1 MSGSWFPQWRKKSA
15 VTDNGLVAPDET
27 LPAGQ
32 TIIMGLQHAV
42 AMFGATVL
50 MPLLMGLD
58 PNLSILMSGVGTLLF
73 FLITAGRVPSYLGSS
88 AAFVGVVIAVTG
100 FNGQGLNPNLSV
112 ALGGIIACGLLYTLI
127 GLVVMKAGTR
137 WIERLMPPV
146 VTGAVVMAIGLN
158 LAPIAVRG
166 VSGSMFDSWMAVMT
180 VLCIGVV
187 AVFTRG
193 MVQRLLILVGLIVAW
208 AIYALLTNVFGL
220 GKPVDFSLLAN
231 APWFGLPQT
240 TTPTFSLQAMV
251 MIAPVAVILVAENLG
266 HIKAVAG
273 MTERNLDPWMGRAFV
288 GDGLATMLS
297 GSVGGS
303 GVTTYAEN
311 IGVMAVTKV
320 YSTLVFVAAAVIAML
335 LGFSPKFGALI
346 HTIPAAVIGGASIVV
361 FGLIAVAGA
370 RIWVQ
375 NHVDLSQNGNLIMV
389 AVTLV
394 LGAGDFALNIG
405 GFTLGGIGTATF
417 GAIILNAILSHRRA
431 VAISGSKP
439 LPQDS

>member
-1 MSGSWFPQWRKKSA
+1 MANSWFPKWRKQSA
-15 VTDNGLVAPDET
+15 TAQGVVAPDEM
-27 LPAGQ
+27 LSPGQ
-32 TIIMGLQHAV
+32 TLIMGLQHAV

-73 FLITAGRVPSYLGSS
+73 FLVTGGRVPSYLGSS

-100 FNGQGLNPNLSV
+100 FNGQGLNPHLGV
-112 ALGGIIACGLLYTLI
+112 ALGGIIACGVLYTLI
-127 GLVVMKAGTR
+127 GFVVMKAGTR
-137 WIERLMPPV
+137 WIEKLMPPV

-158 LAPIAVRG
+158 LAPIAVHS

-180 VLCIGVV
+180 VVCIGLV

-193 MVQRLLILVGLIVAW
+193 MVQRLLILVGLIAAW
-208 AIYALLTNVFGL
+208 AIYALFTNGFGL
-220 GKPVDFSLLAN
+220 GKPVDFSLLAS
-231 APWFGLPQT
+231 APWFGFPGIT
-240 TTPTFSLQAMV
+240 HPVFDSHAMFL
-251 MIAPVAVILVAENLG
+251 IAPVAVILVAENLG

-273 MTERNLDPWMGRAFV
+273 MSGKNLDPYIGRAFV

-297 GSVGGS
+297 GSLGGS

-311 IGVMAVTKV
+311 IGVMAVTRV
-320 YSTLVFVAAAVIAML
+320 YSTLVFVAAAAIAIL

-346 HTIPAAVIGGASIVV
+346 HTIPGPVIDGASIVV

-375 NHVDLSQNGNLIMV
+375 NKVDLGQNSNLIMV

-394 LGAGDFALNIG
+394 LGAGDFALQIG
-405 GFTLGGIGTATF
+405 SFTLGGIGTATF
-417 GAIILNAILSHRRA
+417 GAIILNAILSRRQPTA
-431 VAISGSKP
+431 RGDSSIVR
-439 LPQDS
+439 QDG

>member
-1 MSGSWFPQWRKKSA
+1 MANSWFPQWRKKSA
-15 VTDNGLVAPDET
+15 VTESGVVAPDEM
-27 LPAGQ
+27 LPLGQ
-32 TIIMGLQHAV
+32 TLVMGVQHAV

-73 FLITAGRVPSYLGSS
+73 FLVTGGRVPSYLGSS

-100 FNGQGLNPNLSV
+100 FNGQGLNPHLSV
-112 ALGGIIACGLLYTLI
+112 ALGGIIACGAAYTAI
-127 GLVVMKAGTR
+127 GFIVMKAGTR

-166 VSGSMFDSWMAVMT
+166 VSASGFDSWMAVMT
-180 VLCIGVV
+180 VLCIGLV

-193 MVQRLLILVGLIVAW
+193 MIQRLLILLGLIVACALY
-208 AIYALLTNVFGL
+208 AILANGL
-220 GKPVDFSLLAN
+220 GFGKPVDFSLLQQA
-231 APWFGLPQT
+231 AWFGLPQLT
-240 TTPTFSLQAMV
+240 SPTFNGQAM
-251 MIAPVAVILVAENLG
+251 MLIAPVAVILVAENLG
-266 HIKAVAG
+266 HLKAVAG
-273 MTERNLDPWMGRAFV
+273 MTGQNMDPYIGRAFV

-320 YSTLVFVAAAVIAML
+320 YSTLVFVAASGIAML

-346 HTIPAAVIGGASIVV
+346 HTIPAPVIGGASIVV

-370 RIWVQ
+370 RIWIQ
-375 NHVDLSQNGNLIMV
+375 HRVDLSLNGNLIMV

-394 LGAGDFALNIG
+394 LGAGDFALTLG

-417 GAIILNAILSHRRA
+417 GAIILNAILSRRPA
-431 VAISGSKP
+431 PVSDAEIAH
-439 LPQDS
+439 QDP

>member
-1 MSGSWFPQWRKKSA
+1 MFGLPHWQLKSTSTEEG
-15 VTDNGLVAPDET
+15 VVAPDER
-27 LPAGQ
+27 LPLGQ
-32 TIIMGLQHAV
+32 TMVMGVQHAV

-50 MPLLMGLD
+50 MPMLMGLD
-58 PNLSILMSGVGTLLF
+58 PNLAILMSGMGTLLF
-73 FLITAGRVPSYLGSS
+73 FFVTGGRVPSYLGSS

-100 FNGQGLNPNLSV
+100 FNGQGINPNLSV
-112 ALGGIIACGLLYTLI
+112 ALGGIIACGLVYTLT
-127 GLVVMKAGTR
+127 GLVVMKVGTR
-137 WIERLMPPV
+137 WIERMMPPV

-158 LAPIAVRG
+158 LAPIAVKS
-166 VSGSMFDSWMAVMT
+166 VSGSPFESWMAVIT

-193 MVQRLLILVGLIVAW
+193 MIQRLLILVGLIAACLV
-208 AIYALLTNVFGL
+208 YALLANVFGL
-220 GKPVDFSLLAN
+220 GKPVDFTLIHQA
-231 APWFGLPQT
+231 AWFGLPQMT
-240 TTPTFSLQAMV
+240 SPTFNAQAM
-251 MIAPVAVILVAENLG
+251 MLIAPVAVILVAENLG
-266 HIKAVAG
+266 HLKAVAG
-273 MTERNLDPWMGRAFV
+273 MTGRNMDPYMGRAFV

-320 YSTLVFVAAAVIAML
+320 YSTLVFVAAAVMAML

-346 HTIPAAVIGGASIVV
+346 HTIPAPVIGGASIVV

-394 LGAGDFALNIG
+394 LGAGDFALTLG
-405 GFTLGGIGTATF
+405 GFTVGGIGTATF
-417 GAIILNAILSHRRA
+417 GAILLNALLSRRKRD
-431 VAISGSKP
+431 VPQGKAITPST
-439 LPQDS
+439 

>member
-1 MSGSWFPQWRKKSA
+1 MTGSWFPQWSKTTAS
-15 VTDNGLVAPDET
+15 TTGIVAPDET
-27 LPAGQ
+27 LPLGQ
-32 TIIMGLQHAV
+32 TVVMGLQHAV

-73 FLITAGRVPSYLGSS
+73 FLITGGRVPSYLGSS

-100 FNGQGLNPNLSV
+100 FSGQGLNPNLSV
-112 ALGGIIACGLLYTLI
+112 ALGGIIACGLVYTLI
-127 GLVVMKAGTR
+127 GFVVMKAGTR
-137 WIERLMPPV
+137 WIEKLMPPV

-166 VSGSMFDSWMAVMT
+166 VSASMFDSWMAVMT

-208 AIYALLTNVFGL
+208 AIYALLTNGFGL

-231 APWFGLPQT
+231 APWFGMPLIT
-240 TTPTFSLQAMV
+240 SPTFSTQAMV

-273 MTERNLDPWMGRAFV
+273 MTGRNLDPYMGRAFV
-288 GDGLATMLS
+288 GDGVATMLS

-320 YSTLVFVAAAVIAML
+320 YSTLVFVAAALIAMV

-346 HTIPAAVIGGASIVV
+346 HTIPGPVIGGASIVV

-375 NHVDLSQNGNLIMV
+375 NNVDLSQNGNLIMV

-394 LGAGDFALNIG
+394 LGAGDFALKIG
-405 GFTLGGIGTATF
+405 SFTLGGIGTATF
-417 GAIILNAILSHRRA
+417 GAILLNALLSHKRA
-431 VAISGSKP
+431 AALSGSSVVR
-439 LPQDS
+439 QDH

>member
-1 MSGSWFPQWRKKSA
+1 MAHSWFPQWRKKSA
-15 VTDNGLVAPDET
+15 VTESGIIAPDET

-32 TIIMGLQHAV
+32 TIILGLQHAV

-58 PNLSILMSGVGTLLF
+58 PNLTILMSGIGTLLF

-100 FNGQGLNPNLSV
+100 FTGQGINPNLSL
-112 ALGGIIACGLLYTLI
+112 ALGGIVACGALYTLI
-127 GLVVMKAGTR
+127 GIVVMKAGTR

-166 VSGSMFDSWMAVMT
+166 VSSSMFDSWMAVMT

-208 AIYALLTNVFGL
+208 ALYAVMTNLLGL
-220 GKPVDFSLLAN
+220 GKPVDFSGLAS
-231 APWFGLPQT
+231 APWLGLPT
-240 TTPTFSLQAMV
+240 MTTPTFNMEAIV

-266 HIKAVAG
+266 HLKAVAG
-273 MTERNLDPWMGRAFV
+273 MTGRSLDPYMGRAFV

-297 GSVGGS
+297 
-303 GVTTYAEN
+303 A
-311 IGVMAVTKV
+311 A
-320 YSTLVFVAAAVIAML
+320 LAAAA
-335 LGFSPKFGALI
+335 
-346 HTIPAAVIGGASIVV
+346 
-361 FGLIAVAGA
+361 
-370 RIWVQ
+370 
-375 NHVDLSQNGNLIMV
+375 
-389 AVTLV
+389 
-394 LGAGDFALNIG
+394 
-405 GFTLGGIGTATF
+405 
-417 GAIILNAILSHRRA
+417 
-431 VAISGSKP
+431 
-439 LPQDS
+439 

>member
-1 MSGSWFPQWRKKSA
+1 MFGLPHWQLKSTSTEEG
-15 VTDNGLVAPDET
+15 VVAPEER
-27 LPAGQ
+27 LPLGQ
-32 TIIMGLQHAV
+32 TMLMGVQHAV

-50 MPLLMGLD
+50 MPMLMGLD
-58 PNLSILMSGVGTLLF
+58 PNLAILMSGMGTLLF
-73 FLITAGRVPSYLGSS
+73 FFVTGGRVPSYLGSS
-88 AAFVGVVIAVTG
+88 AAFVGVVIAATG
-100 FNGQGLNPNLSV
+100 FNGQGINPNLSL
-112 ALGGIIACGLLYTLI
+112 ALGGIIACGLVYTLT
-127 GLVVMKAGTR
+127 GLVVMKVGTR
-137 WIERLMPPV
+137 WIERMMPPV

-158 LAPIAVRG
+158 LAPIAVKS
-166 VSGSMFDSWMAVMT
+166 VSGSPFESWMAVIT

-193 MVQRLLILVGLIVAW
+193 MIQRLLILVGLIAACLV
-208 AIYALLTNVFGL
+208 YALLANVFGL
-220 GKPVDFSLLAN
+220 GKPVDFTLIHQA
-231 APWFGLPQT
+231 AWFGLPQMT
-240 TTPTFSLQAMV
+240 SPTFNAQAM
-251 MIAPVAVILVAENLG
+251 MLIAPVAVILVAENLG
-266 HIKAVAG
+266 HLKAVAG
-273 MTERNLDPWMGRAFV
+273 MTGRNMDPYMGRAFV

-320 YSTLVFVAAAVIAML
+320 YSTLVFVAAAVMAML

-346 HTIPAAVIGGASIVV
+346 HTIPAPVIGGASIVV

-394 LGAGDFALNIG
+394 LGAGDFALTLG
-405 GFTLGGIGTATF
+405 GFTVGGIGTATF
-417 GAIILNAILSHRRA
+417 GAILLNALLSRRKRD
-431 VAISGSKP
+431 VPQGKAITPST
-439 LPQDS
+439 